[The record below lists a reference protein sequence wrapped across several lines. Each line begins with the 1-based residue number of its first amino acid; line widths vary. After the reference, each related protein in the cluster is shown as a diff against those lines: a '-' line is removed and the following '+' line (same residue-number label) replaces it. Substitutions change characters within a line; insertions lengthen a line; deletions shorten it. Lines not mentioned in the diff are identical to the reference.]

1 MSGRLLRILSARLIA
16 STTFHARDSNMLT
29 MADNGINCDMIAA
42 AWGKK
47 ASVVFAVCS

>member
-1 MSGRLLRILSARLIA
+1 
-16 STTFHARDSNMLT
+16 MLT
-29 MADNGINCDMIAA
+29 IMADTWNQFDMIAA